1 MCGPRHGAANR
12 TCENPRVERQRS
24 KEPEELF
31 RTRQGAVT
39 ERMTGT
45 LETSAGRD
53 TRTDPGMLID
63 GEWVDAVGGE
73 WIDVESPRDKTI
85 CGRVPRARAED
96 VETAVRAARAAF
108 PAWRDL
114 APRARG
120 RLLQQVADAM
130 EPHTEEIARLIA
142 LENGNAIRTQSRG
155 EAAFAVDV
163 FRYFGGVASE
173 AKGATIPLGPKVL
186 DYSRREPYGVVG
198 AVVPWNAPVQLSSM
212 KMAPALAMGNTLVL
226 KAAEAAPLAVLYM
239 ARVAAEI
246 LPRGVLNV
254 LAGYGP
260 EAGEALITHPGVD
273 KLSFTGSTPVGSR
286 VMQSAAD
293 RIVPVSLELGGKN
306 PQIVFP
312 DADEE
317 WVAEGVVSAMR
328 FARQGQSCTA
338 GSRLFL
344 HRSIY
349 DSFMAKFVEKL
360 KAMKVGDPLD
370 EASDIGT
377 IVNAKQ
383 YDRVCGYINEGLSHE
398 GSAVAIGG
406 LPPSEGPLAHGYYV
420 TPTVFTQA
428 SNEWRMARE
437 EIFGPVVTAIP
448 WDTED
453 EVIKMANDTHYGLS
467 AFVWTHD
474 LGRAVRVA
482 HAVEAGWVQVNQGGG
497 QVLGQSYG
505 GTKQSGIGREF
516 SLEGAVDSY
525 TYNKHISV
533 AVGR

>member
-1 MCGPRHGAANR
+1 
-12 TCENPRVERQRS
+12 
-24 KEPEELF
+24 
-31 RTRQGAVT
+31 
-39 ERMTGT
+39 MTST
-45 LETSAGRD
+45 LENSADRV
-53 TRTDPGMLID
+53 TNTEPGMLID
-63 GEWVDAVGGE
+63 GTWVEAVGGE
-73 WIDVESPRDKTI
+73 WIDIESPRDKTT

-96 VETAVRAARAAF
+96 VDHAVRAARAAF

-120 RLLQQVADAM
+120 RLLQQVADAL
-130 EPHTEEIARLIA
+130 EPHVEEIARLIS
-142 LENGNAIRTQSRG
+142 LENGNALRTQSRG

-163 FRYFGGVASE
+163 FRYFGGLASE
-173 AKGATIPLGPKVL
+173 AKGDTIPLGPRVL
-186 DYSRREPYGVVG
+186 DYSRREPFGVVG

-226 KAAEAAPLAVLYM
+226 KAAEAAPLAVLAI

-246 LPRGVLNV
+246 LPDGVLNV
-254 LAGYGP
+254 LVGYGD
-260 EAGEALITHPGVD
+260 EAGEALITHPDVD

-312 DADEE
+312 DADED
-317 WVAEGVVSAMR
+317 WVASGVVAAMR

-349 DSFMAKFVEKL
+349 DSFLAKFVDKL
-360 KAMKVGDPLD
+360 EAMKVGDPLD
-370 EASDIGT
+370 EATDIGA

-383 YDRVCGYINEGLSHE
+383 HDRVRGYIEEGLSHE
-398 GSAVAIGG
+398 GSGVAIGG
-406 LPPSEGPLAHGYYV
+406 LPPTEGPLSEGYYV

-448 WDTED
+448 WEDED
-453 EVIKMANDTHYGLS
+453 EVIAMANDTHYGLS
-467 AFVWTHD
+467 AFIWSHD
-474 LGRAVRVA
+474 LGKAVRAA

-505 GTKQSGIGREF
+505 GIKQSGIGREF
-516 SLEGAVDSY
+516 SLEGAIDSY
-525 TYNKHISV
+525 TYNKHISIDI
-533 AVGR
+533 GR

>member
-1 MCGPRHGAANR
+1 
-12 TCENPRVERQRS
+12 
-24 KEPEELF
+24 
-31 RTRQGAVT
+31 
-39 ERMTGT
+39 MTDT
-45 LETSAGRD
+45 LETSAERNML
-53 TRTDPGMLID
+53 TEPGMLINGD
-63 GEWVDAVGGE
+63 WVDAAASGE
-73 WIDVESPRDKTI
+73 WIDIESPRDRSV
-85 CGRVPRARAED
+85 CGRVPRAQAEEVD
-96 VETAVRAARAAF
+96 AAVRAARAAF

-120 RLLQQVADAM
+120 RLLQQVADAL
-130 EPHTEEIARLIA
+130 EPHVEEIARLIA

-155 EAAFAVDV
+155 EAAYAVDV

-173 AKGATIPLGPKVL
+173 AKGHTIPLGPNVL

-198 AVVPWNAPVQLSSM
+198 AVVPWNAPVQLSAM

-226 KAAEAAPLAVLYM
+226 KAAEAAPLAVLAM

-246 LPRGVLNV
+246 LPPGVLNV
-254 LAGYGP
+254 LAGYGH
-260 EAGEALITHPGVD
+260 EAGEALITHPDVD

-312 DADEE
+312 DADED

-344 HRSIY
+344 HASIY
-349 DSFMAKFVEKL
+349 DSFMAKFVAKL
-360 KAMKVGDPLD
+360 ETMKVGDPLD
-370 EASDIGT
+370 ESTDIGA

-383 YDRVCGYINEGLSHE
+383 HERVCGYIEEGLSRE
-398 GSAVAIGG
+398 GSEVAIGG
-406 LPPSEGPLAHGYYV
+406 LPPKEGPLSTGYYV

-428 SNEWRMARE
+428 SNDWRMARE
-437 EIFGPVVTAIP
+437 EIFGPVVTAIR
-448 WDTED
+448 WED
-453 EVIKMANDTHYGLS
+453 EAEVIKMANDTHYGLS
-467 AFVWTHD
+467 AFIWTHD
-474 LGRAVRVA
+474 VGRAVRTA

-505 GTKQSGIGREF
+505 GIKQSGIGREF
-516 SLEGAVDSY
+516 SLEGALDSY
-525 TYNKHISV
+525 TYNKHISI
-533 AVGR
+533 AIGR